1 MVARSRYAKELRMET
16 STNYRIQSIVPQVPG
31 ALRSNE
37 LQENPQEEFIKLMVA
52 QLQNQDPEKPA
63 DGTAMITQMVQMN
76 AAIAMQR
83 MSYLSTENHAVTTT
97 AALLGR
103 EVLINDPKTGAIMS
117 GRVTT
122 VDFSGDKP
130 QVIVNDKPYPLDA
143 VQRVDL

>member
-1 MVARSRYAKELRMET
+1 MDT
-16 STNYRIQSIVPQVPG
+16 STNFRIQSIVPTVPG

-52 QLQNQDPEKPA
+52 QLQNQDPEKPV

-83 MSYLSTENHAVTTT
+83 MSYLSTENHAVTTS

-103 EVLINDPKTGAIMS
+103 QVLINDPTTGRI
-117 GRVTT
+117 VTGEVST
-122 VDFSGDKP
+122 VDYTGDRP
-130 QVIVNDKPYPLDA
+130 HVVVNGMPFPLDA

>member
-1 MVARSRYAKELRMET
+1 
-16 STNYRIQSIVPQVPG
+16 
-31 ALRSNE
+31 
-37 LQENPQEEFIKLMVA
+37 MVA

-83 MSYLSTENHAVTTT
+83 MSYLSSENHAVTTS

-103 EVLINDPKTGAIMS
+103 QVLINDPETGKI
-117 GRVTT
+117 VTGEVST
-122 VDFSGDKP
+122 VDYTGDKP
-130 QVIVNDKPYPLDA
+130 QVIVNGMPYPLNA

>member
-1 MVARSRYAKELRMET
+1 
-16 STNYRIQSIVPQVPG
+16 VPY

-37 LQENPQEEFIKLMVA
+37 LQEKPEEEFIKLMVA

-63 DGTAMITQMVQMN
+63 DGTALITQMVQMN

-83 MSYLSTENHAVTTT
+83 MSYLSTENHAVATS

-103 EVLINDPKTGAIMS
+103 EVNIADPKSGALVS
-117 GRVTT
+117 GEVTT
-122 VDFSGDKP
+122 VDYSGDKP
-130 QVIVNDKPYPLDA
+130 HVVVNGMPYPLDS

>member
-1 MVARSRYAKELRMET
+1 MET
-16 STNYRIQSIVPQVPG
+16 STNFRIQSIVPQVPG

-37 LQENPQEEFIKLMVA
+37 LQENPEEEFIKLMVA

-83 MSYLSTENHAVTTT
+83 MSYLSSENHAVTTS

-103 EVLINDPKTGAIMS
+103 QVLINDPETGKI
-117 GRVTT
+117 VTGEVST
-122 VDFSGDKP
+122 VDYTGDKP
-130 QVIVNDKPYPLDA
+130 QVIVNGMPYPLNA

>member
-1 MVARSRYAKELRMET
+1 MET

-31 ALRSNE
+31 VLRGNE

-83 MSYLSTENHAVTTT
+83 MSYLSTENHAVTTS

-103 EVLINDPKTGAIMS
+103 QVLINDPETGKI
-117 GRVTT
+117 VTGEVST
-122 VDFSGDKP
+122 VDYTGDKP
-130 QVIVNDKPYPLDA
+130 QVIVNGMPYPLNA

>member
-1 MVARSRYAKELRMET
+1 MET
-16 STNYRIQSIVPQVPG
+16 STTSNKYRVQSITPQVPY

-37 LQENPQEEFIKLMVA
+37 MQEKPEEEFIKLMVA

-63 DGTAMITQMVQMN
+63 DGTALITQMVQMN

-83 MSYLSTENHAVTTT
+83 MSYLSTENHAVATS

-103 EVLINDPKTGAIMS
+103 EVNIADPKTGALVS
-117 GRVTT
+117 GEVTT
-122 VDFSGDKP
+122 VDYSGDKP
-130 QVIVNDKPYPLDA
+130 RVVVNGMPYPLDS